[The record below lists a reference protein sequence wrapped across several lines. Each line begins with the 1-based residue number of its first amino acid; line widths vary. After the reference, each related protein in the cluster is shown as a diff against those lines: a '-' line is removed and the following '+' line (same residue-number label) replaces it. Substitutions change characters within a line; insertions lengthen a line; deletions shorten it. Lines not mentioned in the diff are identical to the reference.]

1 MKPLGTITQCFPH
14 VDKVARS
21 ILQSV
26 MDEAENYADFVKR
39 LWEKACSEKLPP
51 ICGYF
56 AFYHA
61 FRLDMFPQMEQ
72 LFNFDEIAI
81 FIEPL
86 YLVDRVVLGYEVDMN
101 KMYKSLVKAM
111 ETIPN
116 DWLACHLYL
125 AWRRV
130 IEAYDPETDT
140 DTQIMDTIEE
150 RIKSDRN
157 YECFEPIFIGLEAFR
172 MMIKGY
178 HKEAVELFEKG
189 LALARKHNDLLL
201 VADGLYFLAENIKK
215 EDESRA
221 ISLILEHNRLAE
233 EVGYSWTLARSSLV
247 LGRIKINR
255 GEFNAA
261 VEHLLKHSKVIE
273 SIGHPA
279 AYSNYSLALAY
290 NLVRDGNNAIRYL
303 ETIRE
308 RYGIKRYIALF
319 HLQMAFAYM
328 NIGEE
333 REALSHLDKAKRH
346 AVQSGFQSYLNLH
359 QLLEGI
365 FEKKSG
371 DFQSAAHSLE
381 TILTQVSEEDQL
393 YKCLSLFHLADIEIE
408 TYPSEMASN
417 STFWLDRF
425 ERFVENGNMPGFA
438 AQAKILK
445 AKLLHKQGKQQRSQA
460 LVDEVLRVAES
471 PGMMYLKDMI
481 SVHIV
486 GISR

>member
-1 MKPLGTITQCFPH
+1 
-14 VDKVARS
+14 
-21 ILQSV
+21 
-26 MDEAENYADFVKR
+26 MDEAENYADFVKT
-39 LWEKACSEKLPP
+39 LWEKACSEKIPP
-51 ICGYF
+51 ICRYF

-61 FRLDMFPQMEQ
+61 FRLDMYPQMEQ
-72 LFNFDEIAI
+72 LFNIDEVAI

-86 YLVDRVVLGYEVDMN
+86 YLVDKVALGYEVDMN

-125 AWRRV
+125 AWRRT

-140 DTQIMDTIEE
+140 DTQIMDKIGE
-150 RIKSDRN
+150 RIRSDRD
-157 YECFEPIFIGLEAFR
+157 YACFEPIFIGLEAFR

-178 HKEAVELFEKG
+178 HKEAVHLFEKG
-189 LALARKHNDLLL
+189 TALARKHNDLLL

-221 ISLILEHNRLAE
+221 ISLILEHNRIAE

-247 LGRIKINR
+247 LGRIMINR

-261 VEHLLKHSKVIE
+261 VEHLLEYSKVIE

-290 NLVRDGNNAIRYL
+290 NLVRDGNSAIRYL

-333 REALSHLDKAKRH
+333 TLALTNLDTGKQH
-346 AVQSGFQSYLNLH
+346 AIHSGFQSYMNLH

-365 FEKKSG
+365 FEKERG
-371 DFQSAAHSLE
+371 EFQSATNTLE
-381 TILTQVSEEDQL
+381 AILTQLGAEDQL
-393 YKCLSLFHLADIEIE
+393 YKCLSLFHLADIEVE
-408 TYPSEMASN
+408 TYSSESTKN
-417 STFWLDRF
+417 SENWLGRF
-425 ERFVENGNMPGFA
+425 EKFIEHKDVPGFT

-445 AKLLHKQGKQQRSQA
+445 AKLLQIQGEREKSQR
-460 LVDEVLRVAES
+460 LVDEVLEVAKS
-471 PGMMYLKDMI
+471 PSMRYLKEMI
-481 SVHIV
+481 STHIHK
-486 GISR
+486 ISS